1 VNRILA
7 AAALALALCAPVA
20 AVLAL
25 AAPAQAWMLTAVVKA
40 DDGKPSVLGYGFGD
54 DRQACIAAM
63 NTIKKMQPEAA
74 IVQPCVPE
82 GASQQAQ
89 ANGCNFPAADGH
101 MHRPDTDGCPFIPR
115 RGW

>member
-1 VNRILA
+1 MKLTAI
-7 AAALALALCAPVA
+7 ALIA

-25 AAPAQAWMLTAVVKA
+25 ASPAQAWMLTAVVKA

-63 NTIKKMQPEAA
+63 NTNKKMQPEAA

-101 MHRPDTDGCPFIPR
+101 MHRPDTDGCPFIPG